1 MNSKTYT
8 ILLVQSIARESGR
21 LCPKMTS
28 SDGSFSSP
36 TGSSSRCWL
45 AWLLS
50 EARLSSRLL
59 AISFSASS
67 SMSSYGS
74 ISPIFVSFH
83 SVCSCLSLSP
93 PRTSRLLFA
102 SPWVLISVVTPT
114 ALLLESSLRIAR
126 STTLRGCLPE
136 RERVLLI
143 GTQFSILC
151 TSMYSPAGAASPC
164 AWCL

>member
-1 MNSKTYT
+1 MKIGLFTGGIPKSCPSM
-8 ILLVQSIARESGR
+8 IQSIARESGR

-50 EARLSSRLL
+50 EARLSSRLR
-59 AISFSASS
+59 AMSSSVSS
-67 SMSSYGS
+67 SMSSHGS

-102 SPWVLISVVTPT
+102 GYTYIATLRSPDLRHTTKREGDTSVTVVTSNF
-114 ALLLESSLRIAR
+114 L
-126 STTLRGCLPE
+126 
-136 RERVLLI
+136 
-143 GTQFSILC
+143 
-151 TSMYSPAGAASPC
+151 
-164 AWCL
+164 